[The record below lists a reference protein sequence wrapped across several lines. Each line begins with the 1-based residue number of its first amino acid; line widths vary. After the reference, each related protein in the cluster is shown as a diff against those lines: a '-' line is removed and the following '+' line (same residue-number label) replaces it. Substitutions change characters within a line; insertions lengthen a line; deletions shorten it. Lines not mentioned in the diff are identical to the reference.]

1 MRPEAEALRQATL
14 DHARAQAAY
23 DQAVWQAAQLGLENF
38 SILCSH
44 VLVPPAMEAILSA
57 VAKDGVLLTGL
68 TTEEV
73 VRTATISQ
81 VGAVVFVRGQEP
93 TARIID
99 QAKSFNLPLLVTDYS
114 MFVSIGKLYMNGLR
128 GLDGSW

>member
-1 MRPEAEALRQATL
+1 MKLLEIKDILKARVLTGNDDL
-14 DHARAQAAY
+14 DRNIVAGGAA
-23 DQAVWQAAQLGLENF
+23 D
-38 SILCSH
+38 I
-44 VLVPPAMEAILSA
+44 MEAFLSA
-57 VAKDGVLLTGL
+57 VAKDGLILTGL
-68 TTEEV
+68 MSEEV

-93 TARIID
+93 TPRIIG
-99 QAKSFNLPLLVTDYS
+99 QAERHNLPLLVTDYS

>member
-1 MRPEAEALRQATL
+1 MVSGMKLSEIKDILKARVLTGHDDL
-14 DHARAQAAY
+14 DRNIVAGGGA
-23 DQAVWQAAQLGLENF
+23 DL
-38 SILCSH
+38 
-44 VLVPPAMEAILSA
+44 MEAILSA

-93 TARIID
+93 TPRIIK
-99 QAKSFNLPLLVTDYS
+99 QAENFKLPLLVTDYS

>member
-1 MRPEAEALRQATL
+1 MKLSEIKDILN
-14 DHARAQAAY
+14 ARVLTAGDDLGRNIVAGGAA
-23 DQAVWQAAQLGLENF
+23 D
-38 SILCSH
+38 I
-44 VLVPPAMEAILSA
+44 MEAFLSA
-57 VAKDGVLLTGL
+57 VAKDGLILTGL
-68 TTEEV
+68 MSEEV

-93 TARIID
+93 TARIIG
-99 QAKSFNLPLLVTDYS
+99 QAESFNLPLLVTDYS

>member
-1 MRPEAEALRQATL
+1 MKLSEIKDILK
-14 DHARAQAAY
+14 AR
-23 DQAVWQAAQLGLENF
+23 
-38 SILCSH
+38 
-44 VLVPPAMEAILSA
+44 VLTGNDDLNRNIVAGGGADIMEAILSA
-57 VAKDGVLLTGL
+57 VAKDGLLLTGL
-68 TTEEV
+68 TSEEV

-93 TARIID
+93 TPRIIA
-99 QAKSFNLPLLVTDYS
+99 QAQSFNLPLLVTDYS